1 MPGGARVQGDA
12 LLTKNKRRYLILPT
26 VASLVL
32 LADRLT
38 KHLVRASIGPG
49 QSVPLASWL
58 TPVLQITYV
67 TNTGAAFGLFPG
79 WSQIL
84 IAIAVIVIVALV
96 WYYFQLPDGQWLMH
110 VALGLQLGGATGNL
124 IDRLR
129 FSGSVLDFIDLN
141 FWPLRQ
147 WPVFNVADSSIVVGV
162 TLLTLLMV
170 WEEWHGEQAK
180 RQLATAED
188 D

>member
-1 MPGGARVQGDA
+1 LP
-12 LLTKNKRRYLILPT
+12 ILA
-26 VASLVL
+26 VLVL
-32 LADRLT
+32 LADQAT
-38 KHLVRASIGPG
+38 KSLVRANLAPG
-49 QSVPLASWL
+49 QSLPVAPWL

-67 TNTGAAFGLFPG
+67 TNTGAAFGLFPD

-84 IAIAVIVIVALV
+84 IAVAVIVIVALV

-110 VALGLQLGGATGNL
+110 VALGLQLGGASGNL

-129 FSGSVLDFIDLN
+129 FGGSVVDFIDLN
-141 FWPLRQ
+141 FWPLRR

-162 TLLTLLMV
+162 ALLTLLMML
-170 WEEWHGEQAK
+170 EEWREERAN
-180 RQLATAED
+180 RQLATAKD

>member
-1 MPGGARVQGDA
+1 
-12 LLTKNKRRYLILPT
+12 LPV
-26 VASLVL
+26 VAALVL
-32 LADRLT
+32 LADQVT
-38 KHLVRASIGPG
+38 KYLVRANLRPG
-49 QSVPLASWL
+49 QSLPLVRWL

-84 IAIAVIVIVALV
+84 IPVAVIVVAALV
-96 WYYFQLPDGQWLMH
+96 WYYFQLPDGQLLMH
-110 VALGLQLGGATGNL
+110 VALGLQLGGASGNL

-129 FSGSVLDFIDLN
+129 FGGSVVDFIDLN
-141 FWPLRQ
+141 FWPLRR

-162 TLLTLLMV
+162 TLLTLLTM
-170 WEEWHGEQAK
+170 WEEWHEERAN
-180 RQLATAED
+180 RQLAMAED

>member
-1 MPGGARVQGDA
+1 LRNRKPSF
-12 LLTKNKRRYLILPT
+12 LILPL
-26 VASLVL
+26 VAALVL
-32 LADRLT
+32 LADQAT
-38 KHLVRASIGPG
+38 KSLVRAALGPG
-49 QSVPLASWL
+49 QSLPLAPWL

-79 WSQIL
+79 WSQIF
-84 IAIAVIVIVALV
+84 IAVAVIVVAALV
-96 WYYFQLPDGQWLMH
+96 WYYFQLPDGQSLMH
-110 VALGLQLGGATGNL
+110 VALGLQLGGAIGNL

-129 FSGSVLDFIDLN
+129 FGGSVVDFVDLN
-141 FWPLRQ
+141 FWPLRR

-162 TLLTLLMV
+162 TLLTLLMI
-170 WEEWHGEQAK
+170 WEEWREERAN

>member
-1 MPGGARVQGDA
+1 
-12 LLTKNKRRYLILPT
+12 LSKRKLGYLILPL
-26 VASLVL
+26 VAALVL
-32 LADRLT
+32 LSDQAT
-38 KHLVRASIGPG
+38 KATVRSSIRPG
-49 QSVPLASWL
+49 QSLALAPWL

-84 IAIAVIVIVALV
+84 IVVAVIVIVALV

-124 IDRLR
+124 VDRLR
-129 FSGSVLDFIDLN
+129 FGGSVVDFIDLN

-147 WPVFNVADSSIVVGV
+147 WPVFNVADSSIVVG
-162 TLLTLLMV
+162 TALLTLLML
-170 WEEWHGEQAK
+170 WEEWREERAK
-180 RQLATAED
+180 RHLATAED

>member
-1 MPGGARVQGDA
+1 
-12 LLTKNKRRYLILPT
+12 LILPV
-26 VASLVL
+26 VAALVL
-32 LADRLT
+32 LADQAT
-38 KHLVRASIGPG
+38 KYLVRANLSPG
-49 QSVPLASWL
+49 QSLPLAPWL

-84 IAIAVIVIVALV
+84 IAVAVIVIAALV

-110 VALGLQLGGATGNL
+110 VALGLQLGGASGNL

-129 FSGSVLDFIDLN
+129 FGGSVVDFVDLN
-141 FWPLRQ
+141 IWPLRW

-162 TLLTLLMV
+162 IVLTLLMI
-170 WEEWHGEQAK
+170 WEERREERAD
-180 RQLATAED
+180 RQLATVED

>member
-1 MPGGARVQGDA
+1 
-12 LLTKNKRRYLILPT
+12 LSKSKRSYLILPA
-26 VASLVL
+26 VASLVV

-38 KHLVRASIGPG
+38 KHFVRTSLRPG
-49 QSVPLASWL
+49 QSLPLIPWL
-58 TPVLQITYV
+58 SPVLQITYV

-84 IAIAVIVIVALV
+84 IVIAVIVIAALV
-96 WYYFQLPDGQWLMH
+96 WYYFQLPEGQWLMH

-129 FSGSVLDFIDLN
+129 FGGSVLDFIDLN
-141 FWPLRQ
+141 FWPLRR

-162 TLLTLLMV
+162 TLLTLLML
-170 WEEWHGEQAK
+170 WDEWRGEHA
-180 RQLATAED
+180 RQRLATAED

>member
-1 MPGGARVQGDA
+1 
-12 LLTKNKRRYLILPT
+12 LPV
-26 VASLVL
+26 VAVLVV
-32 LADRLT
+32 LADQAT
-38 KHLVRASIGPG
+38 KYLVRANLRPG
-49 QSVPLASWL
+49 QSLSLAPWT
-58 TPVLQITYV
+58 TPVFQITYV

-84 IAIAVIVIVALV
+84 IAIAVIVIAALV

-110 VALGLQLGGATGNL
+110 VALGLQLGGASGNL

-129 FSGSVLDFIDLN
+129 FGGSVADFIDLN
-141 FWPLRQ
+141 FWPLAW

-162 TLLTLLMV
+162 VLLALLMI
-170 WEEWHGEQAK
+170 WEEWREERAN
-180 RQLATAED
+180 RQLATVED